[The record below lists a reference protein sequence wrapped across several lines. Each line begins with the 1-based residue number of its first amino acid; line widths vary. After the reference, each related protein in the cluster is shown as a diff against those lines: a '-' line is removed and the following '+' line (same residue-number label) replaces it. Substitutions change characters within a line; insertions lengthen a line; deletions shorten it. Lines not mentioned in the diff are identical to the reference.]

1 MSSPRFFG
9 SCWLPLPSTSTF
21 MFLVLLLFE
30 NCDWAGRASPAGS
43 LSWSPRAGRCDLIS
57 EPLSLREELLQA
69 GKERLYQDSHILY
82 LKILFY
88 HLSWKMK
95 EVKKKKKK
103 EEMKWRKQRQQ
114 TLDKKLQCF
123 HFPKGCFLQRSTSW
137 NCKRFG
143 GMIQKSFVAS
153 AGSSP
158 QIPVLFPEMSVVH
171 IWPCVWFMKTV
182 PGLRAAAHRP
192 SPGSWRHSS
201 LMLRL
206 LSAFPGTRSHMD
218 LTITDL
224 NATCWWLIDSGR
236 NKS

>member
-43 LSWSPRAGRCDLIS
+43 LSWSPRAGRFDLVS

-95 EVKKKKKK
+95 EVKKKKKRK
-103 EEMKWRKQRQQ
+103 RNEENNTNKHWTRNYNVFIFPRVVFYREALHETVSALVAWFRKA
-114 TLDKKLQCF
+114 L
-123 HFPKGCFLQRSTSW
+123 
-137 NCKRFG
+137 
-143 GMIQKSFVAS
+143 
-153 AGSSP
+153 
-158 QIPVLFPEMSVVH
+158 
-171 IWPCVWFMKTV
+171 
-182 PGLRAAAHRP
+182 
-192 SPGSWRHSS
+192 
-201 LMLRL
+201 
-206 LSAFPGTRSHMD
+206 
-218 LTITDL
+218 
-224 NATCWWLIDSGR
+224 
-236 NKS
+236 